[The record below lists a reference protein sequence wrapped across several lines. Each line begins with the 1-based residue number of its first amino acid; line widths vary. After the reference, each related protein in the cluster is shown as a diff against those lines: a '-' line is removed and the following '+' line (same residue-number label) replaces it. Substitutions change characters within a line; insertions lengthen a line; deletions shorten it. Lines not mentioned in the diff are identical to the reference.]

1 MIMTYDVGNPD
12 PGLGQAKN
20 IAVLTRLIGVHF
32 ANHECL
38 LCMDTS
44 EWFLHRII
52 LDKCIVVK
60 MFDKV
65 ISDMW
70 NKCVIFTI

>member
-1 MIMTYDVGNPD
+1 MTYDVGNPD
-12 PGLGQAKN
+12 PGLGKAKN
-20 IAVLTRLIGVHF
+20 VTVLTRLIGVHF
-32 ANHECL
+32 VNH
-38 LCMDTS
+38 

-65 ISDMW
+65 KSDMW

>member
-20 IAVLTRLIGVHF
+20 VAVLTRLIGVHF
-32 ANHECL
+32 VNHKCL
-38 LCMDTS
+38 LCMDTAK
-44 EWFLHRII
+44 WFLHRII
-52 LDKCIVVK
+52 LDKYIVVK

-65 ISDMW
+65 KSDMW